1 MATLARTLGD
11 WQTDSFQQTLKSE
24 LACLPAGVLPL
35 QAAAPQGGL
44 VDEADITV
52 TVLDAAEDAEAV
64 RVKVGIFFVE
74 TVGGCSCGD
83 EPMAQNAYCE
93 MRIRIDKVTAE
104 AAFSVSAE

>member
-11 WQTDSFQQTLKSE
+11 WQSDCFQQTLKSE
-24 LACLPAGVLPL
+24 LAGLPTGVLPL
-35 QAAAPQGGL
+35 QAAAPQGGV
-44 VDEADITV
+44 VDEADISF

-83 EPMAQNAYCE
+83 EPMAQNAYRE

-104 AAFSVSAE
+104 AAFSLTAD